1 VRVNIGGLPN
11 EQTWFFPHE
20 LSDEE
25 DKKDAEDELD
35 DDSDDDFDED
45 LENNDGKSEEMKEFT
60 ITAEVADVW
69 TDIIHGATT
78 LISGNDG
85 GSNN

>member
-1 VRVNIGGLPN
+1 MSKL
-11 EQTWFFPHE
+11 WFFHE

-25 DKKDAEDELD
+25 DQKDAEDESD
-35 DDSDDDFDED
+35 DDSEDNSDED
-45 LENNDGKSEEMKEFT
+45 LENNDGKSEEMKEFI

>member
-1 VRVNIGGLPN
+1 MSKLG
-11 EQTWFFPHE
+11 FFHE

-45 LENNDGKSEEMKEFT
+45 LENNDEKSEEMKEFK
-60 ITAEVADVW
+60 ITTEVADVW
-69 TDIIHGATT
+69 TDIIYGATT
-78 LISGNDG
+78 LISGNDW

>member
-1 VRVNIGGLPN
+1 MSKLG
-11 EQTWFFPHE
+11 FFHE

-25 DKKDAEDELD
+25 DQKDAEDESD
-35 DDSDDDFDED
+35 DDSDGNSDED

-60 ITAEVADVW
+60 ITTEDADADVW